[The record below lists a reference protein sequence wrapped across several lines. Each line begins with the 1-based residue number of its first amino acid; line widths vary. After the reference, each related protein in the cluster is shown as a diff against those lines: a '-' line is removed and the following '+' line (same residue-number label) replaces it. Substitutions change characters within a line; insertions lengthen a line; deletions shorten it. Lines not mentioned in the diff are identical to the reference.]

1 MILRGIATC
10 PLNLQVTPEDF
21 LPKLI
26 CTHCMDL
33 VNRFYQFRET
43 CMNTHMKL
51 MQCSNSEDSSQ
62 VTSTSEVCMC
72 DVMGPLQNTY
82 L

>member
-1 MILRGIATC
+1 
-10 PLNLQVTPEDF
+10 
-21 LPKLI
+21 
-26 CTHCMDL
+26 
-33 VNRFYQFRET
+33 
-43 CMNTHMKL
+43 MNTHMKL
-51 MQCSNSEDSSQ
+51 MQCANSEDSSQ